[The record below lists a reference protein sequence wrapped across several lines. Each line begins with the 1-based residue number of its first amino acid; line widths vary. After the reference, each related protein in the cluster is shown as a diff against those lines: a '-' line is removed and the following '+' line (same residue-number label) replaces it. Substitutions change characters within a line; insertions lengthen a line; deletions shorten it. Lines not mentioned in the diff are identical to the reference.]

1 MQDHLIDDP
10 CPDTEFSHHAAEAL
24 EELRTVQDMI
34 RWAVSRMSQE
44 GLYYG
49 HGTDNPWD
57 EALYLVAHA
66 LALPWKLAD
75 EWRDARIT
83 RSERGD
89 ILALLEQ
96 RIVGKVPTPYLTGVG
111 WFCERPYFVDE
122 RVLIPRSPIG
132 ELIES
137 RFAPWWPSDQEPQR
151 ILDLCTGS
159 GCIGIACAYEFE
171 SAQVDL
177 LDISF
182 DALEVAE
189 ANIAEHGVEDRVFA
203 LQSDLFEAASGRY
216 DLIISNP
223 PYVDADD
230 MACLPEEYHHE
241 PELALAAGEDGL
253 DLVHIMLKQA
263 RDYLTDNGVFVLEV
277 GNSYPALQA
286 AYPQLPFIWPEFARG
301 GHGVCVLH
309 ARDLDMLIGSA

>member
-1 MQDHLIDDP
+1 MQDYLIAEQDP
-10 CPDTEFSHHAAEAL
+10 EAVFSAYASEAL

-34 RWAVSRMSQE
+34 RWAVSRMSE
-44 GLYYG
+44 AGLFYG
-49 HGTDNPWD
+49 HGADNPWD

-66 LALPWKLAD
+66 LSLPWKLAD
-75 EWRDARIT
+75 EWRDARVT
-83 RSERGD
+83 RSEREA
-89 ILALLEQ
+89 ILDLLVQ
-96 RIVGKVPTPYLTGVG
+96 RILGKVPTPYLTGVS
-111 WFCERPYFVDE
+111 WFCERPYLVDE

-132 ELIES
+132 ELIDQ
-137 RFAPWWPSDQEPQR
+137 RFSPWWSNAKEPQR

-159 GCIGIACAYEFE
+159 GCIGIACAHQFKQ
-171 SAQVDL
+171 AQVDL

-189 ANIAEHGVEDRVFA
+189 ANIAEHEVGDRVLA
-203 LQSDLFEAASGRY
+203 LQSDLFAAASGRY
-216 DLIISNP
+216 DLIVSNP

-241 PELALAAGEDGL
+241 PELALAAGDDGL

-263 RDYLTDNGVFVLEV
+263 RDYLTDDGVLVLEV

-286 AYPQLPFIWPEFARG
+286 AYPQLPFVWPEFARG

-309 ARDLDMLIGSA
+309 ARDLDVLATSA

>member
-1 MQDHLIDDP
+1 MQDYLIDEQSSDA
-10 CPDTEFSHHAAEAL
+10 EFSAYAAEAL

-75 EWRDARIT
+75 EWREARVT
-83 RSERGD
+83 RSEREVIVG
-89 ILALLEQ
+89 LLEQ
-96 RIVGKVPTPYLTGVG
+96 RIVHKVPTSYLTGVS

-132 ELIES
+132 ELINE
-137 RFAPWWPSDQEPQR
+137 RFAPWWPADKEPQR

-159 GCIGIACAYEFE
+159 GCIGIACAYQFE
-171 SAQVDL
+171 DAQVDL

-182 DALEVAE
+182 EALEVAE
-189 ANIAEHGVEDRVFA
+189 ANIAEHGMEDRVIA
-203 LQSDLFEAASGRY
+203 LQSDLFKAASGRY
-216 DLIISNP
+216 DLIVSNP

-230 MACLPEEYHHE
+230 MTCLPEEYHHE

-263 RDYLTDNGVFVLEV
+263 RNYLTDDGVLVLEV

-286 AYPQLPFIWPEFARG
+286 AYPQLPFLWPEFARG

-309 ARDLDMLIGSA
+309 ARDLDALIVSA